1 MEGVEEFNYES
12 HIGLVE
18 IYYTA
23 FVKRR
28 MEKTNFMFCA
38 KYVTETV
45 YNETV

>member
-28 MEKTNFMFCA
+28 MEKQTLCSVQNM
-38 KYVTETV
+38 
-45 YNETV
+45 